1 MNSDI
6 DHLIFLNLSGTANKK
21 EQGQLKEWMSESDQN
36 RQTYHLLKKSWNIEI
51 TEPTLINEEEV
62 FEKVWKE
69 GVESKTHG
77 AFISASF
84 LKIAASLLIIFM
96 LGYLVMFVVNKP
108 KTQLVEVH
116 KKTIRKENPNGQKS
130 KLFLPDGTIVWLNAK
145 SSIEFLE
152 SFTDS
157 TRIVHLKGEAYFEVT
172 KDKLRPFIVKT
183 NNVSTEALGTV
194 FNINSFENER
204 DINVKLVSGKVNV
217 TSNGKSFI
225 LNSGQAISVNR
236 KTKSTNRYEFDNSDV
251 AVWRNGVLIFK
262 NASFD
267 EVIHRL
273 ERWYGVSVHVTGPKP
288 KDWQVSG
295 KFDNKYLLEILSLI
309 QYTRDFKFELNN
321 KDLNIILTKP

>member
-1 MNSDI
+1 MNTNI
-6 DHLIFLNLSGTANKK
+6 DQIIYLNLSGIANKK
-21 EQGQLKEWMSESDQN
+21 EQDVLSEWIIASEKN
-36 RQTYHLLKKSWNIEI
+36 RKTYHLLKVNWGERTK
-51 TEPTLINEEEV
+51 EPILINEDEV
-62 FEKVWKE
+62 FEKVWKV
-69 GVESKTHG
+69 GVESKTRG
-77 AFISASF
+77 TFIRVSF
-84 LKIAASLLIIFM
+84 LKIAASLLVIFI

-108 KTQLVEVH
+108 KTQLAEVH
-116 KKTIRKENPNGQKS
+116 KKTIRKENPIGQKS

-157 TRIVHLKGEAYFEVT
+157 TRIVYLKGEAYFKVT

-194 FNINSFENER
+194 FNINSFEDER

-217 TSNGKSFI
+217 TSDGKSFI

-236 KTKSTNRYEFDNSDV
+236 KTKSIKRYEFDNLDV
-251 AVWRNGVLIFK
+251 AAWRNGILIFK
-262 NASFD
+262 KASFD

-295 KFDNKYLLEILSLI
+295 KFDDKYLLEILSLI

-321 KDLNIILTKP
+321 KELNIILTKP